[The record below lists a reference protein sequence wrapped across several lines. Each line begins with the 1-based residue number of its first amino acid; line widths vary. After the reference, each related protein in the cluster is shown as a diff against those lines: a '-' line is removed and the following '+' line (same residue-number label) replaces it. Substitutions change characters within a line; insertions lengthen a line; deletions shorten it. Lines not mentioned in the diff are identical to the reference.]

1 MTLTPM
7 PSRRMTWPQIVPICP
22 WQPLEKK
29 GGEERCPGD
38 LVCGA
43 STLLLAVG
51 LVAALV
57 FLRGAFSV

>member
-1 MTLTPM
+1 M
-7 PSRRMTWPQIVPICP
+7 SRN
-22 WQPLEKK
+22 
-29 GGEERCPGD
+29 

>member
-1 MTLTPM
+1 M
-7 PSRRMTWPQIVPICP
+7 SR
-22 WQPLEKK
+22 
-29 GGEERCPGD
+29 D
-38 LVCGA
+38 LICGA

>member
-1 MTLTPM
+1 M
-7 PSRRMTWPQIVPICP
+7 SR
-22 WQPLEKK
+22 
-29 GGEERCPGD
+29 D

>member
-1 MTLTPM
+1 MTAFLF
-7 PSRRMTWPQIVPICP
+7 SCQ
-22 WQPLEKK
+22 K
-29 GGEERCPGD
+29 GDEGKMSGD

-51 LVAALV
+51 LAAALL

>member
-1 MTLTPM
+1 M
-7 PSRRMTWPQIVPICP
+7 SR
-22 WQPLEKK
+22 
-29 GGEERCPGD
+29 D

-51 LVAALV
+51 LIAALV